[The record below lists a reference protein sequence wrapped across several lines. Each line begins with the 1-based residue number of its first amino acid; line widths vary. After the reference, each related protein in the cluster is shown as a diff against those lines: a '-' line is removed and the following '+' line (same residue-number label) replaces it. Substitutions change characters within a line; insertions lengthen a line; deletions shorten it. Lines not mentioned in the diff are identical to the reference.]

1 MVVSTKNAPKIDND
15 RYLCKVFE
23 EDNLDIAE
31 KMRLTYSF
39 FFKTIEYEISEHVY
53 KPKYK
58 PFQKRALDCYLQGTF
73 YTYTDNTGNKK
84 FL

>member
-1 MVVSTKNAPKIDND
+1 MQSIQRRQPWYCRKDEV
-15 RYLCKVFE
+15 
-23 EDNLDIAE
+23 NLFI
-31 KMRLTYSF
+31 